1 LKNVVMMPRQPKE
14 AMPAVWSMCDISL
27 ISLRDT
33 PLFTKVIPSKIFE
46 SMGMGL
52 PMVIACP
59 RGEATEIL
67 ESTSSGLVVEPDN
80 PQALAEGI
88 AELYSDRTRLAELAS
103 ASGASAGSYDRAQQA
118 RLMLESLRCAAN
130 C

>member
-1 LKNVVMMPRQPKE
+1 MMPRQPME
-14 AMPAVWSMCDISL
+14 AMPAVWSLCDISL

-59 RGEATEIL
+59 VGEATEII
-67 ESTSSGLVVEPDN
+67 EGTSSGVVVEPEN
-80 PQALAEGI
+80 PQALADCVAG
-88 AELYSDRTRLAELAS
+88 LYSDRTRLAELAR
-103 ASGASAGSYDRAQQA
+103 ASGISAKRYDRARQA
-118 RLMLESLRCAAN
+118 ELMLTSLQSVAED
-130 C
+130 